1 MYSILVVDDEP
12 IIRRGLSTMIH
23 RLSDDFQVAGEAQG
37 GIEALEMLDAV
48 NPDVVITDIRMPLG
62 DGMELVKAL
71 RERENRALV
80 VILTGYNDFTYAQ
93 TAVHF
98 GVFDFLLKP
107 VVDEQLKS
115 TLSSLNTELTKRN
128 NNYHMKEY
136 LNLLLS
142 GKISFLFA
150 SDILQELI
158 IALKLLDLF
167 KAEKVVDD
175 LFGYLRTCA
184 LSPVHIFRLLQE
196 LYAAI
201 AVEMKVPVG
210 QQDMPESLLQ
220 CGSNNTEERQLDWFR
235 SWFLGKISEMIVV
248 IKKRSE
254 REESVQIQKIKS
266 YIKTHF
272 AEDITLAVLSEKFY
286 LNPNYL
292 SSLFKQQ
299 IGKNFIDYL
308 TEIRL
313 TAAIDLLKEDNL
325 TIGAIASMVGY
336 EGSNHFSRLF
346 KKYAG
351 ISPGEYRKTLGLEE

>member
-1 MYSILVVDDEP
+1 
-12 IIRRGLSTMIH
+12 
-23 RLSDDFQVAGEAQG
+23 
-37 GIEALEMLDAV
+37 
-48 NPDVVITDIRMPLG
+48 
-62 DGMELVKAL
+62 
-71 RERENRALV
+71 
-80 VILTGYNDFTYAQ
+80 
-93 TAVHF
+93 
-98 GVFDFLLKP
+98 
-107 VVDEQLKS
+107 
-115 TLSSLNTELTKRN
+115 
-128 NNYHMKEY
+128 
-136 LNLLLS
+136 
-142 GKISFLFA
+142 
-150 SDILQELI
+150 
-158 IALKLLDLF
+158 
-167 KAEKVVDD
+167 
-175 LFGYLRTCA
+175 
-184 LSPVHIFRLLQE
+184 
-196 LYAAI
+196 
-201 AVEMKVPVG
+201 
-210 QQDMPESLLQ
+210 MPESLLQ

>member
-184 LSPVHIFRLLQE
+184 PLSCSHFSATSRTLRG
-196 LYAAI
+196 YR
-201 AVEMKVPVG
+201 
-210 QQDMPESLLQ
+210 
-220 CGSNNTEERQLDWFR
+220 CGN
-235 SWFLGKISEMIVV
+235 
-248 IKKRSE
+248 
-254 REESVQIQKIKS
+254 
-266 YIKTHF
+266 
-272 AEDITLAVLSEKFY
+272 
-286 LNPNYL
+286 
-292 SSLFKQQ
+292 
-299 IGKNFIDYL
+299 
-308 TEIRL
+308 
-313 TAAIDLLKEDNL
+313 
-325 TIGAIASMVGY
+325 
-336 EGSNHFSRLF
+336 EGSGRTAR
-346 KKYAG
+346 YAG
-351 ISPGEYRKTLGLEE
+351 IAASVWQQQY